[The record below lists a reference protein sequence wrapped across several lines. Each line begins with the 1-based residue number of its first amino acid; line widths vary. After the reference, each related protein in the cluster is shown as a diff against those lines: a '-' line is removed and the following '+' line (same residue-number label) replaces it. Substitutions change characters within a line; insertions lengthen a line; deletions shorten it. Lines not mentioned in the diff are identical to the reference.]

1 MELCDDPSPAQLP
14 PPLAM
19 HPSDLAPEMLL
30 CIAGFLT
37 LREVVSVGLL
47 ASGLREVG
55 ESHASMWRA
64 LCRAALREHPFL
76 RNADNDE
83 LVARAAAGA
92 GGVSGGWRALFHAR
106 FCPACARFR
115 GARLRAAQFELAR
128 LADRSPTSCRRAQMP
143 FRDDSPAECME
154 AAGHVW
160 DAMTLVLDLRPLLG
174 SAEQAAV
181 ADAVEGRCAA
191 ASGAPGGD
199 SARLRALL
207 PVLRD
212 HARVRARQCC
222 TTSRGDSDGA
232 PVHQTLDKE
241 DDEEVVAC
249 RDDAKEDAGEGDA
262 GEEACAELA
271 ALRKQNKKLAAVLAH
286 ERSALRQVERAAR
299 AAGMELGGIATLCD
313 LPYSTCDDATVSG
326 HAVTE

>member
-1 MELCDDPSPAQLP
+1 
-14 PPLAM
+14 
-19 HPSDLAPEMLL
+19 MLL
-30 CIAGFLT
+30 CVAGFLT
-37 LREVVSVGLL
+37 LREVASIGLL
-47 ASGLREVG
+47 ASGLREVD

-64 LCRAALREHPFL
+64 LCHAALREHPFL
-76 RNADNDE
+76 RNAGNDE
-83 LVARAAAGA
+83 LVARAAAG

-128 LADRSPTSCRRAQMP
+128 IADRSPTSCRRAQMP
-143 FRDDSPAECME
+143 FRDDAPAECME

-181 ADAVEGRCAA
+181 ADAVEGGAWCAA

-222 TTSRGDSDGA
+222 ATSRGDN
-232 PVHQTLDKE
+232 QTLDKE

-249 RDDAKEDAGEGDA
+249 RDDAKEGAGEGDA

-271 ALRKQNKKLAAVLAH
+271 ALRKQNKKLAAVLAY
-286 ERSALRQVERAAR
+286 EQSALRQVERAAR
-299 AAGMELGGIATLCD
+299 AAGIELGDLC
-313 LPYSTCDDATVSG
+313 PSG
-326 HAVTE
+326 S